1 MIETLV
7 RPLTDLPGV
16 VSTHLLERDG
26 FVVFSSGVRAGTD
39 EIERWQTL
47 LATSAA
53 DATTTLV
60 MEDGYLI
67 LSPVSSRTL
76 VVKCERSC
84 NLGLVR
90 RTINELQ
97 WPA

>member
-67 LSPVSSRTL
+67 LSPVSPRTL

-90 RTINELQ
+90 RTINGLQ

>member
-7 RPLTDLPGV
+7 RPLTNLSGV
-16 VSTHLLERDG
+16 VSTHLLEGDG
-26 FVVFSSGVRAGTD
+26 FVVFSSGVQAGTD

-47 LATSAA
+47 LAASDA

-90 RTINELQ
+90 RTINGLL

>member
-7 RPLTDLPGV
+7 RPLTDLSGV

-26 FVVFSSGVRAGTD
+26 FVVFSSGLQAGTD
-39 EIERWQTL
+39 EIERWQAL

-76 VVKCERSC
+76 VVKCARSC

-90 RTINELQ
+90 GTINGLQ

>member
-1 MIETLV
+1 MIEGLL
-7 RPLTDLPGV
+7 RPLTDLSGV
-16 VSTHLLERDG
+16 VSVHLVDRDG
-26 FVVFSSGVRAGTD
+26 FVVFATGPAAGSD
-39 EIERWQTL
+39 EIERWGTL
-47 LATSAA
+47 VQTSAN

-60 MEDGYLI
+60 MENGYLI
-67 LSPVSSRTL
+67 LSPVSPRTL
-76 VVKCERSC
+76 AVKCDRRS